1 MKKTGVKQR
10 ENLISDCLIGPAMV
24 WTSNSILSSP
34 MPNQHKTTNAPLA
47 VSDAELLQVIA
58 DFLDMGHVDNIV
70 AMFRQE
76 PRYYGWT
83 GRLLA
88 DERFAVRLGVSVLFE
103 HLAALCPEQLPLAIP
118 SLVEQLDNPIEWV
131 RGEAAS
137 VLGIIGTDAAL
148 SPLRPLRND
157 PSPQIVE
164 IVHDILGSSLH
175 G

>member
-1 MKKTGVKQR
+1 
-10 ENLISDCLIGPAMV
+10 
-24 WTSNSILSSP
+24 
-34 MPNQHKTTNAPLA
+34 MPNHHTITDAPPVS

-58 DFLDMGHVDNIV
+58 DFLAMGHVDNIV

-76 PRYYGWT
+76 PRYYDWT
-83 GRLLA
+83 GRLLT

-103 HLAALCPEQLPLAIP
+103 HLALLCPEQLPLAIP
-118 SLVEQLDNPIEWV
+118 SLVEQLDNPLEWV

-137 VLGIIGTDAAL
+137 VLGIIGTEAAL
-148 SPLRPLRND
+148 APLRRLLSD

-164 IVHDILGSSLH
+164 IVHDIMGIPLH